1 MTGPAC
7 EHWEAFQKDA
17 FDNYAFQANLD
28 FVTAFQPDAFQ
39 NDAFQIVPPAPPLII
54 KLIPGGGY
62 KKFELI
68 DEESERAIR
77 EYLRLL
83 YDESFDEDDVE
94 DDEAPLVPDAIL
106 GKDEYKHEKVKHGRE
121 RVSPRPIKTAYRF
134 ESSLD
139 PISCQRVVLF
149 AEEAK
154 RQGMPLTSADTFS
167 LKYKLGIFKPDYEK
181 MMLEGAMVKVT
192 SSKVSHRLALADLA
206 KRTSTAWW
214 PEPQRSLPVRR
225 NHPRAEDPWYSLAG
239 PRAGA
244 GALFGYD
251 LWKQHRLLKYED
263 MRKSAG
269 HSREHGRQAQEIGK
283 QETQRPMRSTLEFLE
298 ILAAKPASSRRPN
311 CPGHCKMTRSRPGS
325 AGPTSWPRSRKL
337 SLTIPPPDCT
347 TMNGPSRR
355 PSKKLINLQYKH
367 Q

>member
-206 KRTSTAWW
+206 KRYKYRVVAWTDNGLFLFDETTLKPKTPGIVW
-214 PEPQRSLPVRR
+214 
-225 NHPRAEDPWYSLAG
+225 LALG
-239 PRAGA
+239 AGA

-263 MRKSAG
+263 MRKLQG
-269 HSREHGRQAQEIGK
+269 
-283 QETQRPMRSTLEFLE
+283 TLESMEDRLKRLE
-298 ILAAKPASSRRPN
+298 
-311 CPGHCKMTRSRPGS
+311 
-325 AGPTSWPRSRKL
+325 
-337 SLTIPPPDCT
+337 
-347 TMNGPSRR
+347 
-355 PSKKLINLQYKH
+355 SKKPKDP
-367 Q
+367 